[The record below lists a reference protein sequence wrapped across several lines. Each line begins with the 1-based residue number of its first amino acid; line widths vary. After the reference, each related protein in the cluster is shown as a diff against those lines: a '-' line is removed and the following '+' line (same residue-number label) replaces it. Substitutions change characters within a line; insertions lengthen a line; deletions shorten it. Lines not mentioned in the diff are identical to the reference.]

1 MSTMT
6 HQIQAEPVPIR
17 PGLIVSPHTAKNPR
31 VKWIKW
37 IVAVGLAIFIATGA
51 LLWRAHVQNAVT
63 YQTVP
68 VERGSIQARVT
79 ATGTLNAVV
88 DVQVSSQVSGN
99 IKALYAD
106 WNSKVKKGQLVA
118 LIDPQIFQ
126 AQVDQASAEVRSTHA
141 ATITAQAQIEKAKSD
156 LSAAI
161 ANEKNAEA
169 IAAKD
174 SANEANAK
182 AQWERAKTLFSEQVI
197 AQQDY
202 DLAKANYDASHAQV
216 TADRAQIDAAE
227 QNIQSARASVQVAQS
242 QAATAQAQEHRR
254 KRSAT
259 AASKRLGAC
268 LSLDCR
274 KN

>member
-6 HQIQAEPVPIR
+6 RQIQAEPVPIK
-17 PGLIVSPHTAKNPR
+17 PGLIALPHTTNKPR

-37 IVAVGLAIFIATGA
+37 ISAVGLVVVVAAAT
-51 LLWRAHVQNAVT
+51 LLWRANMQNAVT

-68 VERGSIQARVT
+68 VERGPIRARVT

-88 DVQVSSQVSGN
+88 DVLISSQVSGN

-161 ANEKNAEA
+161 ANEK
-169 IAAKD
+169 
-174 SANEANAK
+174 
-182 AQWERAKTLFSEQVI
+182 
-197 AQQDY
+197 
-202 DLAKANYDASHAQV
+202 
-216 TADRAQIDAAE
+216 
-227 QNIQSARASVQVAQS
+227 
-242 QAATAQAQEHRR
+242 
-254 KRSAT
+254 
-259 AASKRLGAC
+259 
-268 LSLDCR
+268 
-274 KN
+274 